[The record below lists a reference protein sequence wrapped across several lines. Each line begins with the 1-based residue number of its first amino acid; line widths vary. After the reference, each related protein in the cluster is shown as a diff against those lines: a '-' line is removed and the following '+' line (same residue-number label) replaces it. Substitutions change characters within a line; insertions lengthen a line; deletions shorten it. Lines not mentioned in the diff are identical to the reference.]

1 MITPTVKYDEAAG
14 AILITDQTLLPGE
27 VRVVELR
34 TMTSVWDAIRKLQ
47 VRGAPAIGVT
57 AAYAMALAAL
67 QAVQSGGGRSGA
79 RLIVYLRET
88 GEYLKSSRPTAVN
101 LAWAVDRMI
110 GVAETF
116 WGRRLKECAA
126 GDAENV
132 ARDGHNEAICGQP
145 SMIGTDWDTENVFG
159 GNAGGMADPVT
170 EIVDVL
176 RRESA
181 LIASEDTNAC
191 RAIGEYGLTLLK
203 PGMTV
208 LTHCNA
214 GRLAT
219 TAYGTATAPVYV
231 GLEKGIPLKVYCD
244 ETRPLLQGARL
255 TAFEL
260 MNAGV
265 DTTLICDNM
274 ASHVMGKGLIDAVF
288 TGCDRVAANGDAAN
302 KIGTLS
308 VAVNARY
315 HGIPFYICAPL
326 STIDPKCAQGADI
339 LIEERAPEEVTDFWY
354 VRPMAPPNVKVAN
367 PSFDV
372 TPAELISAIITERG
386 IIYPPYPESIAALLV
401 SRP

>member
-1 MITPTVKYDEAAG
+1 MQLNTTTTPTVKYDEAAG

-27 VRVVELR
+27 VRIIELR

-57 AAYAMALAAL
+57 AAHAMALAAL
-67 QAVQSGGGRSGA
+67 QVVQTGANCSGV
-79 RLIVYLRET
+79 RLIEYLRET

-101 LAWAVDRMI
+101 LAWAVDRMMA
-110 GVAETF
+110 VAETYWIQF
-116 WGRRLKECAA
+116 SGKDNVLDA
-126 GDAENV
+126 GKGIADALS
-132 ARDGHNEAICGQP
+132 Q
-145 SMIGTDWDTENVFG
+145 
-159 GNAGGMADPVT
+159 
-170 EIVDVL
+170 
-176 RRESA
+176 ESA
-181 LIASEDTNAC
+181 LIASKDTEAC

-203 PGMTV
+203 SGMTI

-214 GRLAT
+214 GRLAA

-231 GLEKGIPLKVYCD
+231 GLEKGISLKVYCD

-260 MNAGV
+260 MDAGV

-274 ASHVMGKGLIDAVF
+274 ASHMMAKGLIDAVF
-288 TGCDRVAANGDAAN
+288 TGCDRVAANGDTAN

-308 VAVNARY
+308 VAVNAHY

-354 VRPMAPPNVKVAN
+354 AHPMAPSGVKVAN

-386 IIYPPYPESIAALLV
+386 IVYPPYPKSIAGLFA
-401 SRP
+401 SCG